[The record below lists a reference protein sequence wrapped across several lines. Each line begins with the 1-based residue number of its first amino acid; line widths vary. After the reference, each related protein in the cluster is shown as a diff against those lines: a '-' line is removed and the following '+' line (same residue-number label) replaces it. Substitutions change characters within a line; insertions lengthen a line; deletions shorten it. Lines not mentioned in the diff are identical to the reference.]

1 MSGMNKLV
9 GQMVAGAMVAGA
21 VWGAQ
26 AALGEIPDTNDPPA
40 SAVAEMVADKGE
52 EMEAK
57 AMKNRALDALH
68 EANQAIRRIVLDN
81 GLVVLMKEDR
91 SAPMAAVQFWVR
103 SGSIHEGRYL
113 GGGLSHYLEHMVFK
127 GTPTRDPARVSKDIA
142 DAGGDINAYTSSDRT
157 VFHTTLP
164 AKNWKVGL
172 DVLADA
178 VFSPSFPEDEWRR
191 EREVILRECDMN
203 DDNPD
208 RMLSRVLWETA
219 YQVHPYRVPVIGWR
233 DILTTMTREQLV
245 AYHRERYSPHNAILS
260 IVGDIPLDEMEAAVR
275 ERVGGL
281 VRTPVEP
288 VFIPAEPPQTAPRR
302 VVRKG
307 PYQMTRLALAFHS
320 TDLADADTPAL
331 DVLACVV
338 GWGKSSLLNRR
349 LHEERQLAH
358 AIEAYNYTP
367 QYPGLFGI
375 SAVCDPG
382 KAGELEAAL
391 REEVGRWKEE
401 PFDEQSIEKAR
412 RELLVSSLGE
422 LETMEG
428 QASSMASGEFHANDP
443 ALDERNLAQ
452 LDAVTPEELTRVA
465 RKYLDLEKASWV
477 LMVPEDQAEA
487 EDAAEKAAPK
497 AEGGA
502 AADLTMLRLSNG
514 VRVVVR
520 PMTRLPLVAV
530 AAVLGGGQSAEGEGE
545 AGSATLASALLTC
558 GTPSAD
564 AMEIATR
571 LEQKSASLAPF
582 SGRNTYGLTGTCLSE
597 DLPMLLDT
605 LADCLLNASFPAD
618 EVGKQRAVQLAALR
632 QAQEKPMF
640 HARNLVQEMLFRG
653 HPFQYPALGTEES
666 LPGLDG
672 EKLAAY
678 HHRRLAAGN
687 LVLSLAGDF
696 DVEEV
701 MAQLERLFAGLS
713 DKPVEPP
720 PALPPPPESPVTVT
734 RRLPVLQ
741 TVIFR
746 AWPGLSIPDDRETAA
761 EVLSD
766 ALSGLSSDLFIEVR
780 DKRGLAY
787 YTGATQFHTP
797 VGGLFGIYSGTTLEG
812 APQVLEQI
820 EVQTRRLS
828 EDGLREEEFDRAR
841 EQLLASDARALQSY
855 APLAQEC
862 ATDELLGLGYAHP
875 LEQSATLEALKIADV
890 TAAAASIFR
899 PEACVTAIVLPEA
912 GGEAEEAAEED
923 DEEAAEGDD
932 EGEAP

>member
-1 MSGMNKLV
+1 M
-9 GQMVAGAMVAGA
+9 AGALVAGA

-26 AALGEIPDTNDPPA
+26 AAWGRIPDTNDPPGA
-40 SAVAEMVADKGE
+40 AVAEMAETKGV
-52 EMEAK
+52 EMEANE
-57 AMKNRALDALH
+57 MKNRALETLH
-68 EANQAIRRIVLDN
+68 EANLAIRRIVLDN
-81 GLVVLMKEDR
+81 GLVVLLKEDR

-103 SGSIHEGRYL
+103 SGAIHEGRYL

-157 VFHTTLP
+157 VFHVTLP

-178 VFSPSFPEDEWRR
+178 VFSPSFPEDEWLR

-219 YQVHPYRVPVIGWR
+219 YQTHPYRVPVIGWR

-245 AYHRERYSPHNAILS
+245 EYHRARYSPHNAILS
-260 IVGDIPLDEMEAAVR
+260 VVGDVPLDEMEAAVR
-275 ERVGGL
+275 ERVAGL
-281 VRTPVEP
+281 ARTPVEP
-288 VFIPAEPPQTAPRR
+288 VFIPAEPPQSAPRR

-320 TDLADADTPAL
+320 TELADEDTPAL
-331 DVLACVV
+331 DVLACAV
-338 GWGKSSLLNRR
+338 GSGKSSLLNRR

-358 AIEAYNYTP
+358 VIEAYNYTP
-367 QYPGLFGI
+367 QYPGLFGVM
-375 SAVCDPG
+375 AVCDPG
-382 KAGELEAAL
+382 KADELEAAI

-401 PFDEQSIEKAR
+401 PFDEQAIEKAR
-412 RELLVSSLGE
+412 RELLMSSLGE
-422 LETMEG
+422 LVTMEG
-428 QASSMASGEFHANDP
+428 QASSMASGEFYGHDP
-443 ALDERNLAQ
+443 ALDERYLAR
-452 LDAVTPEELTRVA
+452 LAAVTPEDLTRVA
-465 RKYLDLEKASWV
+465 RKYLDFEGASWV
-477 LMVPEDQAEA
+477 LMVPEAKGEDEAEA
-487 EDAAEKAAPK
+487 EKSGPQ

-502 AADLTMLRLSNG
+502 GADMTMLRLSNG

-520 PMTRLPLVAV
+520 PMTRLPLVAL
-530 AAVLGGGQSAEGEGE
+530 AAVLGGGQAAEGEGE
-545 AGSATLASALLTC
+545 AGAATLAATLLTC
-558 GTPSAD
+558 GTPSAN
-564 AMEIATR
+564 AMEIASR
-571 LEQKSASLAPF
+571 LEQKAASLTPF
-582 SGRNTYGLTGTCLSE
+582 SGRNTYGLTGGCLAE

-605 LADCLLNASFPAD
+605 LADCLLNASFPAE
-618 EVGKQRAVQLAALR
+618 EVEKQRTLQLASLR

-640 HARNLVQEMLFRG
+640 HARNLVQETLFRG
-653 HPFQYPALGTEES
+653 HPLQYPALGTEES

-678 HHRRLAAGN
+678 HRGRLAAGN

-701 MAQLERLFAGLS
+701 MAQLEKLFAGLPE
-713 DKPVEPP
+713 KAVEPP

-734 RRLPVLQ
+734 RRLPVVQ

-746 AWPGLSIPDDRETAA
+746 AWPGLSIPDERETAA

-797 VGGLFGIYSGTTLEG
+797 VGGLFGIYAGTTLEG

-855 APLAQEC
+855 GPLAQEC
-862 ATDELLGLGYAHP
+862 ATDELLGLGYSHP

-912 GGEAEEAAEED
+912 GSEVEDAEAEE
-923 DEEAAEGDD
+923 DEE
-932 EGEAP
+932 EGEEELP